1 MTQTMK
7 AVKAYAP
14 KEYRLEDVPVP
25 RLAPGEVLMKVA
37 ACGICGSDIHCFHG
51 APSYWGND
59 SMPRWV
65 KPPFTPG
72 HEFSGVVADL
82 DDAAAKK
89 WNIKKGDRI
98 VVEQIIPC
106 NECLY
111 CREGDYN
118 LCAVHNMYG
127 FHADIGD
134 GAWAEYVRL
143 GSHSLIHKL
152 PDNLT
157 LEDAATVEPLS
168 CSLHA
173 FERGQ
178 VRLSDVV
185 VVAGTGTIGG
195 FIVQLV
201 RLANPRKLV
210 VIDIMDSRLA
220 LAKQYGADV
229 VVNAKKENAVA
240 KVLELTGG
248 YGCDVYYDVTGHPS
262 GVIQGLSMIRKKGRF
277 VEFSVFGEPTT
288 VDWSIIGEKKA
299 IEIRGAHLGPYCY
312 PAAID
317 LLSSGRV
324 KTKGLVTGTYKLTD
338 WETALKKSEDAS
350 VSIKN
355 LLVP

>member
-1 MTQTMK
+1 MTKTMK

-14 KEYRLEDVPVP
+14 KDYRLEDVPVP
-25 RLAPGEVLMKVA
+25 KLLPGEVLMQVA

-51 APSYWGND
+51 APSYWGNAA
-59 SMPRWV
+59 MPRWV

-82 DDAAAKK
+82 DDQARAK
-89 WNIKKGDRI
+89 WGIEKGDRI

-106 NECLY
+106 NDCLY

-118 LCAVHNMYG
+118 LCSVHNMYG
-127 FHADIGD
+127 FHAGVGD
-134 GAWAEYVRL
+134 GAWAEYCRL
-143 GSHSLIHKL
+143 GVSSLIHKI
-152 PDNLT
+152 PDSLS

-195 FIVQLV
+195 FIVQLA

-210 VIDIMDSRLA
+210 VIDIMDKRLE
-220 LAKQYGADV
+220 LAKQFGADLV
-229 VVNAKKENAVA
+229 INPKTEDAVA
-240 KVLELTGG
+240 KVLSLTNG

-262 GVIQGLSMIRKKGRF
+262 GVTQGLAMIRKKGRF
-277 VEFSVFGEPTT
+277 VEFSVFSEPTT

-299 IEIRGAHLGPYCY
+299 IEIRGAHLGPYLY

-324 KTKGLVTGTYKLTD
+324 TTKGLRTGTFKLTD
-338 WETALKKSEDAS
+338 FQNALKKSEDTS

-355 LLVP
+355 LLIP